1 MSSFHCLRCILLA
14 FVILM
19 EGAKGASNETHSEEQ
34 ECSDMF
40 CEAHLDGQTHDAEN
54 YLDRLCEHGC
64 EEELET
70 SLRVAHLNYDHVRAA
85 FGSSALI
92 MVVIFAKLC
101 KQHSLIPQPTII
113 KYANCTLYCTA
124 VRCFNSVAF

>member
-1 MSSFHCLRCILLA
+1 MSPFHYLGCVLLVSVILL
-14 FVILM
+14 V
-19 EGAKGASNETHSEEQ
+19 GARGTSNETHLEEQ

-40 CEAHLDGQTHDAEN
+40 CEAHLAGHTHDAEN

-70 SLRVAHLNYDHVRAA
+70 SLRVAHLNYDHVRTA
-85 FGSSALI
+85 FGSSVLI

-101 KQHSLIPQPTII
+101 KHSYQNHI
-113 KYANCTLYCTA
+113 
-124 VRCFNSVAF
+124 

>member
-1 MSSFHCLRCILLA
+1 MSPLHCVLLA
-14 FVILM
+14 SVVLLA
-19 EGAKGASNETHSEEQ
+19 GAEDTSNETHSEEE

-40 CEAHLDGQTHDAEN
+40 CEAHFAGHTHDAEN
-54 YLDRLCEHGC
+54 YLDRLCEAGC

-85 FGSSALI
+85 FGSSVLI

-101 KQHSLIPQPTII
+101 KL
-113 KYANCTLYCTA
+113 
-124 VRCFNSVAF
+124 

>member
-1 MSSFHCLRCILLA
+1 MLPLLYLRCVFLASVVLLA
-14 FVILM
+14 R
-19 EGAKGASNETHSEEQ
+19 AKNISHETDSEEQ

-40 CEAHLDGQTHDAEN
+40 CEAHFSGHTHDAEN
-54 YLDRLCEHGC
+54 YLDRLCEPGC

-85 FGSSALI
+85 FGSSILI

-101 KQHSLIPQPTII
+101 K
-113 KYANCTLYCTA
+113 
-124 VRCFNSVAF
+124 